1 MSYKYLVKRLEDS
14 GFETYLVG
22 GALRDKLLG
31 EKIHD
36 IDLTTRARPEQ
47 IMKIFSDMKLIDIG
61 KKFGTIK
68 VIYKSEE
75 FEITS
80 FRAESFYKDKRHP
93 DKISFSNTI
102 EEDLKRRDFTI
113 NAMAER
119 NGKIIDLFD
128 GKKDLKDK
136 IIRAVGNPYER
147 IEEDYL
153 RALRAV
159 RFATVLDFE
168 IEENLKNAI
177 KNKKNNIEEISKE
190 RIRDEINKILLSK
203 NPSKGIRLL
212 EKLGLL
218 EYIFPEVKKMI
229 GFNQHSSHHKF
240 DLFEHSMK
248 VLDMTPANLKTR
260 MAGLFHDTGKID
272 TFFLDENG
280 EGRFFGHQEISKEII
295 KNRLKDLKY
304 SKKFIENTS
313 LLVERHMDNT
323 NIYTKKSVRKLL
335 RKVGDENIYDLFD
348 LQKADVLSTVHD
360 NTENILNAKKLLE
373 EILNSN
379 TPREKDQIDFSGN
392 DLIEMGFKEGKK
404 LGEILNEVYNLVM
417 DEKLENK
424 KSEIVKYIKNKYNNL
439 DRNY

>member
-128 GKKDLKDK
+128 GKKDLKNK

-168 IEENLKNAI
+168 IEKNLKNAI

-190 RIRDEINKILLSK
+190 RIRDEIDKILLSK
-203 NPSKGIRLL
+203 NPSRGIRLL
-212 EKLGLL
+212 ENLDLL
-218 EYIFPEVKKMI
+218 EYIFPEVKKW
-229 GFNQHSSHHKF
+229 
-240 DLFEHSMK
+240 
-248 VLDMTPANLKTR
+248 
-260 MAGLFHDTGKID
+260 
-272 TFFLDENG
+272 
-280 EGRFFGHQEISKEII
+280 
-295 KNRLKDLKY
+295 
-304 SKKFIENTS
+304 
-313 LLVERHMDNT
+313 
-323 NIYTKKSVRKLL
+323 
-335 RKVGDENIYDLFD
+335 
-348 LQKADVLSTVHD
+348 
-360 NTENILNAKKLLE
+360 
-373 EILNSN
+373 
-379 TPREKDQIDFSGN
+379 
-392 DLIEMGFKEGKK
+392 
-404 LGEILNEVYNLVM
+404 
-417 DEKLENK
+417 
-424 KSEIVKYIKNKYNNL
+424 
-439 DRNY
+439 